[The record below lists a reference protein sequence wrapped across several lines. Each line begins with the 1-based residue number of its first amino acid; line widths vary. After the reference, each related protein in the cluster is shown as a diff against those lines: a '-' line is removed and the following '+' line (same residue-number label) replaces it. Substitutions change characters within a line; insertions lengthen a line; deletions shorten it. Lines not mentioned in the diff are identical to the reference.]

1 MLIDRIC
8 TPAESTTQDKVN
20 RGLTYYN
27 DHLAETLPREYAR
40 VLSPLHELIKDI
52 INRGIADGS
61 FRAGLDV
68 DATAALIMQSA
79 LGAMRLQVLGAE
91 LNGVPIDADH
101 IYEFC
106 VGGLVRARQRRLT
119 CAMPVL
125 KRSVSRAGVFAGPD
139 VVMSLPLTGNE
150 TSRRRNMPSR
160 QLPYPVFDADNHFYE
175 PKEALTKFL
184 PDHRKNVIDYIEVR
198 GRTKIMVRNQVS
210 DYIPN
215 PTFEVVARPGAQEEY
230 FRHGSGGKS
239 FREVM
244 GKPMKAIPAFRDPA
258 ARLEVMDG
266 LGLDYSLMFPT
277 LASLVEERMKDDP
290 ELIHDVIHALN
301 EWMYETW
308 QFNYEDRIFSTP
320 VITLPIVDRA
330 LEELEWCLER
340 GAKTVLVR
348 PAPVP
353 GMRGTRSF
361 GLPEFDPFW
370 EACVKAG
377 IPVSMHASDSGY
389 AEYLNDWEPADEFL
403 PFKPTAFRMVSMGK
417 RPIEDSMAALVCHG
431 ALSRNP
437 DLRILSIENGAD
449 WVPYLF
455 KQFENT
461 YKKMP
466 QEFPENPIE
475 AFKRGVYVA
484 PFWEDDFAQMAEL
497 CGVDRVIFGSDWPH
511 PEGLAEPTHL
521 IDDLQGLDEE
531 GQRKVMGGNMIDLFK
546 VPNEIVHKPDVP
558 PLVIPA

>member
-1 MLIDRIC
+1 
-8 TPAESTTQDKVN
+8 
-20 RGLTYYN
+20 
-27 DHLAETLPREYAR
+27 
-40 VLSPLHELIKDI
+40 
-52 INRGIADGS
+52 
-61 FRAGLDV
+61 
-68 DATAALIMQSA
+68 
-79 LGAMRLQVLGAE
+79 
-91 LNGVPIDADH
+91 
-101 IYEFC
+101 
-106 VGGLVRARQRRLT
+106 
-119 CAMPVL
+119 
-125 KRSVSRAGVFAGPD
+125 
-139 VVMSLPLTGNE
+139 
-150 TSRRRNMPSR
+150 MPSR
-160 QLPYPVFDADNHFYE
+160 VLPYPVFDADNHFYE

-184 PDHRKNVIDYIEVR
+184 PYHRKNVIDYIEVR

-308 QFNYEDRIFSTP
+308 QFNYEGRIFSTP

-361 GLPEFDPFW
+361 GTDEFDPFW
-370 EACVKAG
+370 DACVKAG

-389 AEYLNDWEPADEFL
+389 SEYLNDWEP
-403 PFKPTAFRMVSMGK
+403 
-417 RPIEDSMAALVCHG
+417 
-431 ALSRNP
+431 
-437 DLRILSIENGAD
+437 
-449 WVPYLF
+449 
-455 KQFENT
+455 
-461 YKKMP
+461 
-466 QEFPENPIE
+466 
-475 AFKRGVYVA
+475 
-484 PFWEDDFAQMAEL
+484 
-497 CGVDRVIFGSDWPH
+497 
-511 PEGLAEPTHL
+511 
-521 IDDLQGLDEE
+521 
-531 GQRKVMGGNMIDLFK
+531 
-546 VPNEIVHKPDVP
+546 
-558 PLVIPA
+558 